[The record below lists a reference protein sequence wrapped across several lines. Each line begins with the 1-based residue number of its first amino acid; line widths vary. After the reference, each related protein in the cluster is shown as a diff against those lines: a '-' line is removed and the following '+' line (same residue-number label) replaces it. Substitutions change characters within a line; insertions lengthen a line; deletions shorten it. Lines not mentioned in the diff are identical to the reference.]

1 MVLFY
6 IIYLLFVIIVVV
18 VVDIS
23 LVVGKFSVG
32 FLGIGILALCAVCVS
47 VCFLL
52 VSECCIAL
60 SLNASIQL
68 SHSVKVNFGIFEL
81 TFKDFAPSHSLS
93 SNETCVLKS
102 LVVCIASFNL
112 FLLLFLLL
120 FSFCCSHLE
129 WCFFFFHFILFGVFL
144 HITRDLLLCVHGE
157 TLSYLEIN
165 LLTKPP
171 SDYVLYF
178 E

>member
-6 IIYLLFVIIVVV
+6 IIYLLFVIIVV

-93 SNETCVLKS
+93 SNETCVLKF

-120 FSFCCSHLE
+120 FLFCCSHLE
-129 WCFFFFHFILFGVFL
+129 WCFFSSFILFYLVCFFTL
-144 HITRDLLLCVHGE
+144 PE
-157 TLSYLEIN
+157 TLRCCCVY
-165 LLTKPP
+165 TVKH
-171 SDYVLYF
+171 
-178 E
+178 

>member
-1 MVLFY
+1 MLNDGVVLYY
-6 IIYLLFVIIVVV
+6 IFTFCDYCCCCCWYFTRCWQVFGW
-18 VVDIS
+18 IS
-23 LVVGKFSVG
+23 WHRDFSAV
-32 FLGIGILALCAVCVS
+32 CCVCVS

-93 SNETCVLKS
+93 SNETCVLKF

-120 FSFCCSHLE
+120 FLFCCSHLE
-129 WCFFFFHFILFGVFL
+129 WCFFFLSFYFIWCVSS
-144 HITRDLLLCVHGE
+144 HYPRLCVVVVC
-157 TLSYLEIN
+157 TRWNIKLSRN
-165 LLTKPP
+165 
-171 SDYVLYF
+171 
-178 E
+178 